1 MREMLTWVGWSGNRQ
16 PSLDSTMVT
25 VFVYV
30 ELLHIRESVSSL
42 LGLYYGL
49 GKPLGKHSET
59 VDLAPVFM
67 SATSRET

>member
-1 MREMLTWVGWSGNRQ
+1 MLTWVDGSGNRQ

-25 VFVYV
+25 MSVYT

-49 GKPLGKHSET
+49 EKPLGKRSEA
-59 VDLAPVFM
+59 VDLAPLFM
-67 SATSRET
+67 SATSREI